1 MKTGIYRYFLL
12 LALLSLLFGGCATR
26 QTEPGES
33 AAQKT
38 NVGDPLPGEDWN
50 VQYVEMAA
58 GGGGK
63 LLGFAMT
70 EKGLYISFSRAPE
83 ISEEYPLY
91 YLSSQKLGQTETRQ
105 IGRASCRERVSA

>member
-50 VQYVEMAA
+50 VQ
-58 GGGGK
+58 
-63 LLGFAMT
+63 
-70 EKGLYISFSRAPE
+70 
-83 ISEEYPLY
+83 
-91 YLSSQKLGQTETRQ
+91 
-105 IGRASCRERVSA
+105 